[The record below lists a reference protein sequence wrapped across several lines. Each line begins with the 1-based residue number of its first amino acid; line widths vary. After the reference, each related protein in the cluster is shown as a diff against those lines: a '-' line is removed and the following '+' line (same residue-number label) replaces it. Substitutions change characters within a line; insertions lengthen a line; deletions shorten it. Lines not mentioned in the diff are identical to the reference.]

1 MLNRGTNYYIV
12 GITLLCLLYA
22 CENKREDTSEKR
34 LLCKQITIQQAGY
47 SQYLNIFNAANDSL
61 KSWTDQHLAS
71 YALYEEYGWYLDSLV
86 CFNTNVDRC
95 VIALSYQLPSSSDHD
110 GMECLYGAKIK
121 NKWYFFR
128 GGGQFHLSREFYVSK
143 DSLQYPLSFKH
154 LNDIAVDEIYRG
166 YIKQNDAG
174 QWEVN
179 DAFFTH
185 HFEGVGWG
193 DFENQ
198 SHRDTAARGKR
209 FTDKKEYYE
218 NIYLRD

>member
-110 GMECLYGAKIK
+110 GMKC
-121 NKWYFFR
+121 
-128 GGGQFHLSREFYVSK
+128 
-143 DSLQYPLSFKH
+143 
-154 LNDIAVDEIYRG
+154 
-166 YIKQNDAG
+166 
-174 QWEVN
+174 
-179 DAFFTH
+179 
-185 HFEGVGWG
+185 
-193 DFENQ
+193 
-198 SHRDTAARGKR
+198 
-209 FTDKKEYYE
+209 
-218 NIYLRD
+218 

>member
-1 MLNRGTNYYIV
+1 M
-12 GITLLCLLYA
+12 
-22 CENKREDTSEKR
+22 
-34 LLCKQITIQQAGY
+34 
-47 SQYLNIFNAANDSL
+47 
-61 KSWTDQHLAS
+61 
-71 YALYEEYGWYLDSLV
+71 
-86 CFNTNVDRC
+86 
-95 VIALSYQLPSSSDHD
+95 
-110 GMECLYGAKIK
+110 
-121 NKWYFFR
+121 
-128 GGGQFHLSREFYVSK
+128 
-143 DSLQYPLSFKH
+143 
-154 LNDIAVDEIYRG
+154 NDIAVDEIYRG